1 MPHTAP
7 IHRWFPTPSP
17 SRAHQLFSL
26 TPDEWEQ
33 LIFCI
38 FFHDCPRRSGFGMF
52 KGIWVYGGQHE
63 LMVLA
68 GPTPQGSVGG
78 CVYVCMVTCV

>member
-1 MPHTAP
+1 
-7 IHRWFPTPSP
+7 
-17 SRAHQLFSL
+17 
-26 TPDEWEQ
+26 
-33 LIFCI
+33 
-38 FFHDCPRRSGFGMF
+38 MF

>member
-1 MPHTAP
+1 
-7 IHRWFPTPSP
+7 
-17 SRAHQLFSL
+17 
-26 TPDEWEQ
+26 
-33 LIFCI
+33 
-38 FFHDCPRRSGFGMF
+38 MF

-78 CVYVCMVTCV
+78 CVYGHVCINRAVPICMRLPRERMYIYMGKYAVCVYP